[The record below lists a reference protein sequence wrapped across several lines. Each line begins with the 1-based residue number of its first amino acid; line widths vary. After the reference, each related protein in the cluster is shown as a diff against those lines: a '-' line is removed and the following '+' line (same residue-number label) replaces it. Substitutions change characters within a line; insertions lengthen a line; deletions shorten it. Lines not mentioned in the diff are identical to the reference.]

1 MVDSFRLR
9 LDFGIHA
16 TQDVQ
21 SMSVDKH
28 IEFIIPYTEN
38 NTFAAVLRY
47 TIEKE
52 RLGGHLLELLEAQND
67 GRRDELYLLL
77 YSKKCATL
85 IQPYWNRI
93 KQQDAKSNIAR
104 LKLQLSVGDEVI
116 KCQKLVHEFISEYRL
131 NNNSKKSTTITDGK
145 LARNR
150 NRKRDDRSNSDNILC
165 IDMKLIVKKIC
176 ISYKPKPEKI
186 SIMLCEEHWK
196 YCNKLLSCNVLCH
209 APRRLLTSNN
219 RAKHMTEQRH
229 KKLLKSF
236 LINDFIKNKQ
246 LLAIAFLIPSVLILR
261 GIDTIDGIQI
271 SVDKPSM
278 CQSRV
283 INLLRPAV
291 LRQYFGLDL
300 DIPTNRDDLVW
311 RSSYG
316 SGSGTTSV
324 GINPRH
330 WTTREMTYP
339 MKIIAKYV
347 YQYLKRQFAN
357 DNAIDILQFNHI
369 TILYY
374 YQKKIHIDKR
384 RLHEIMLG
392 YHTDNLYNHS
402 GNFIQSSN
410 SQVENTFT

>member
-28 IEFIIPYTEN
+28 IEFVIPYTEN
-38 NTFAAVLRY
+38 NTFADVLRY

-77 YSKKCATL
+77 YSKKDATL
-85 IQPYWNRI
+85 VQPYWNRI
-93 KQQDAKSNIAR
+93 RRQDVKSNITR
-104 LKLQLSVGDEVI
+104 LKLQFSVGDEVI
-116 KCQKLVHEFISEYRL
+116 KCLVHEFISEYRL

-150 NRKRDDRSNSDNILC
+150 MRKRVDSSNSDNILC

-176 ISYKPKPEKI
+176 ISYKPKPDKI
-186 SIMLCEEHWK
+186 RIMLCEEHWK
-196 YCNKLLSCNVLCH
+196 YQNKMLSCNILSH
-209 APRRLLTSNN
+209 APRRLLT
-219 RAKHMTEQRH
+219 RKMTEQRH
-229 KKLLKSF
+229 RKLLKSF

-246 LLAIAFLIPSVLILR
+246 LLAIAFLVPTALLLR
-261 GIDTIDGIQI
+261 GIDTNDGIQI

-324 GINPRH
+324 GINSCH
-330 WTTREMTYP
+330 WTTREMTYA

-347 YQYLKRQFAN
+347 YQYLKRRFAN
-357 DNAIDILQFNHI
+357 ENAVKILPFNHI
-369 TILYY
+369 TLLYY
-374 YQKKIHIDKR
+374 YQKKVHIDKR

-392 YHTDNLYNHS
+392 YHTDNLYTHN
-402 GNFIQSSN
+402 GDFLQSSN